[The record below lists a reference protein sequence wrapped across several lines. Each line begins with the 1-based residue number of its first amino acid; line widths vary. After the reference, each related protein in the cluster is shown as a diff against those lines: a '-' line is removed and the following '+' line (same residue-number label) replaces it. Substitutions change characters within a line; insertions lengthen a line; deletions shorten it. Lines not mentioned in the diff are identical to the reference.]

1 MTYKL
6 AFEKKALKEWHKL
19 GHPVQMQFKNKLA
32 ERLENPYVPSARLS
46 GCNNRYKI
54 KLKASGYRLIYDV
67 IDDCVVLLVIA
78 VAKRENNTVYLIT
91 DGR

>member
-6 AFEKKALKEWHKL
+6 EFEKKVLKEWRKL
-19 GHPVQMQFKNKLA
+19 GLPIQIQFKKKLA
-32 ERLENPYVPSARLS
+32 ERLENPCIPPARLS

-54 KLKASGYRLIYDV
+54 KLKASGYRLIYEV
-67 IDDCVVLLVIA
+67 IDDCIVLLVIA
-78 VAKRENNTVYLIT
+78 VAKRENNTVYLIA